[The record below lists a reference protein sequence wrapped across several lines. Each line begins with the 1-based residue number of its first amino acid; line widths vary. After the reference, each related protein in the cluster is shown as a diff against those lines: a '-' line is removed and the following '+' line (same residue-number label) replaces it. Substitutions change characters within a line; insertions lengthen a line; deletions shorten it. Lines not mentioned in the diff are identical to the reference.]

1 MITSASFFKKKK
13 NRKDRVVVLVI
24 FFLLLSKSNL
34 RNKKLGAYDS
44 RELDPIRTG
53 KAYHVGQE
61 ASWLH
66 FNPQRGGREKRQEM
80 HQSYKPSNPAPSDML
95 SPARLQ
101 IQQVP

>member
-1 MITSASFFKKKK
+1 MITSAFFKK

-24 FFLLLSKSNL
+24 FFFLLLSKSNL
-34 RNKKLGAYDS
+34 RNKKFGGYDS

-66 FNPQRGGREKRQEM
+66 FNPQKGGREKRQEM
-80 HQSYKPSNPAPSDML
+80 HQSYKPSNPALSDML